1 MDTSRQQR
9 PEPMTLSQRLLQ
21 AGPSIILTILFIVN
35 LIEYFAQDEAKNW
48 TTINFNIL
56 AAWHLFWLR
65 YAGY

>member
-1 MDTSRQQR
+1 MNNRRQQH

-21 AGPSIILTILFIVN
+21 AGPSIILSIVFVVN
-35 LIEYFAQDEAKNW
+35 LLEYFAQDEAKNW